1 METKYYKTYSENLQR
16 EVEYKT
22 YGNSGR
28 GVLVFPSQ
36 DQRFYE
42 WEDNGMVEVLRP
54 MIEAGYF
61 HLICFD
67 SIDRETWSVVDDNL
81 DHDHSWSRMPD
92 CVLTSMSPLAYRATV
107 SRS

>member
-1 METKYYKTYSENLQR
+1 MEVKYYKTYSENLQS

-42 WEDNGMVEVLRP
+42 WEDNGMVQAVRW
-54 MIEAGYF
+54 A
-61 HLICFD
+61 
-67 SIDRETWSVVDDNL
+67 V
-81 DHDHSWSRMPD
+81 
-92 CVLTSMSPLAYRATV
+92 
-107 SRS
+107 